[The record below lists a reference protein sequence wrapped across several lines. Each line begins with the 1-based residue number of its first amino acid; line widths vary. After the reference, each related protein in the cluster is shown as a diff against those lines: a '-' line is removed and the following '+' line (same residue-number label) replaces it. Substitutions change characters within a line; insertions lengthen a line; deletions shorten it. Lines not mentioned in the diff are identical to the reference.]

1 MTTPYIRAM
10 RTVVCP
16 YCQRVRSTDNLHQ
29 TKPRIKCK
37 PCFESRGKPGFDAGR
52 STLLE
57 ERAELD
63 RQARAAA
70 ADERRA
76 KRRMP

>member
-10 RTVVCP
+10 RTVICP

-37 PCFESRGKPGFDAGR
+37 PCFEKKQGF
-52 STLLE
+52 
-57 ERAELD
+57 
-63 RQARAAA
+63 
-70 ADERRA
+70 
-76 KRRMP
+76 K